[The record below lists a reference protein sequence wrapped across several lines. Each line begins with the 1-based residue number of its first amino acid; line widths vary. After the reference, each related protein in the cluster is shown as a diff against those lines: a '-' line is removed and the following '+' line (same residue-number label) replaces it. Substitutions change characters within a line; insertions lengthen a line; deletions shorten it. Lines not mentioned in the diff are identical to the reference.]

1 MIKAGS
7 MTQPNNTIT
16 TDKSIKVRPVHRQQG
31 LGEEIANSISH
42 GIGAALSLAGLV
54 LLTVYAARHGDAWRV
69 VSFSIYGTTL
79 CFLYVSSTLYHS
91 FRNSRIKRF
100 FKLMDHASIY
110 LLIAGTYTPVTL
122 VCLRG
127 PWGWTIFGIIWAMA
141 IGGIAAKVFLMNRYK
156 IISVVLYLC
165 MGWLIV
171 IAAKPMLETVPAGLI
186 VWLVIGGISYSLGV
200 VFYALKKVPYFHL
213 VWHLFVLAGSI
224 THFLGIFLYLSSV

>member
-1 MIKAGS
+1 MIRS
-7 MTQPNNTIT
+7 NHTIT
-16 TDKSIKVRPVHRQQG
+16 NKSIKVRPVQRQQG

-42 GIGAALSLAGLV
+42 GIGAALSIAGLV
-54 LLTVYAARHGDAWRV
+54 LLTVYAGRYGDAWRV

-79 CFLYVSSTLYHS
+79 CFLYLSSTLYHS
-91 FRNSRIKRF
+91 FQNNKVKRF
-100 FKLMDHASIY
+100 FKLMDHVSIY

-141 IGGIAAKVFLMNRYK
+141 IGGIAVKVFLINRYK
-156 IISVVLYLC
+156 VISVVLYLC

-186 VWLVIGGISYSLGV
+186 VWLVIGGVCYSLGV
-200 VFYALKKVPYFHL
+200 IFYAVKKFRIFILSGIY
-213 VWHLFVLAGSI
+213 LFWPAA
-224 THFLGIFLYLSSV
+224 